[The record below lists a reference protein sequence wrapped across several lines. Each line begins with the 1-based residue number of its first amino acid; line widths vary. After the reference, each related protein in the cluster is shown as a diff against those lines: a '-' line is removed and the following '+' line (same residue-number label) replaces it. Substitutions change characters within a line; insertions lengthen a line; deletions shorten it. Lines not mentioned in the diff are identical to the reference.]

1 MADFDEASDEAKIG
15 AFDYVRADNLWSKK
29 YGIDNGSFDH
39 LGNNIKWTFEE
50 AASWIRV
57 LTENKQSLVT
67 KLYALATIQGN
78 PTILKNKINR
88 KFLIWKLL
96 LDTNWIIT
104 YN

>member
-67 KLYALATIQGN
+67 KLRIGYNSRQSNNTEKQNYQKIPN
-78 PTILKNKINR
+78 LKTPSWYELNNYI
-88 KFLIWKLL
+88 
-96 LDTNWIIT
+96 
-104 YN
+104 

>member
-29 YGIDNGSFDH
+29 YGIDNSSFDH
-39 LGNNIKWTFEE
+39 LGNNIKWTFKE

-67 KLYALATIQGN
+67 KLRIG
-78 PTILKNKINR
+78 
-88 KFLIWKLL
+88 
-96 LDTNWIIT
+96 
-104 YN
+104 YNSRQSNNTERQN

>member
-67 KLYALATIQGN
+67 KLRIG
-78 PTILKNKINR
+78 
-88 KFLIWKLL
+88 
-96 LDTNWIIT
+96 
-104 YN
+104 YNSRQSNNTEKQN

>member
-15 AFDYVRADNLWSKK
+15 AFDYVCADNLWSKK

-67 KLYALATIQGN
+67 KLRIG
-78 PTILKNKINR
+78 
-88 KFLIWKLL
+88 
-96 LDTNWIIT
+96 
-104 YN
+104 YNSRQSNNAERQN

>member
-50 AASWIRV
+50 GASWIRV

-67 KLYALATIQGN
+67 KYALATRQSN
-78 PTILKNKINR
+78 NTERKN
-88 KFLIWKLL
+88 
-96 LDTNWIIT
+96 
-104 YN
+104 